1 MKAAIET
8 LDSIVIKRPN
18 QLKYSRLQH
27 LCLDKGYDFLEI
39 ELEVVV
45 KRKYVPHIR
54 HKGEKTEEEEE
65 EEENRIQQK
74 EKKMGGGADQFLA

>member
-1 MKAAIET
+1 
-8 LDSIVIKRPN
+8 L
-18 QLKYSRLQH
+18 
-27 LCLDKGYDFLEI
+27 KGYDFLEI

-45 KRKYVPHIR
+45 KRKYVPHIH